1 MFTFILSE
9 GINILYTIQD
19 SIISYLKE
27 DHVLIFIIVPNL
39 KRRYHLKLMQSP
51 LYEMKTVQNICKK
64 RKN

>member
-9 GINILYTIQD
+9 EIDILHTIQD

-39 KRRYHLKLMQSP
+39 KRMYHLKLMQSP
-51 LYEMKTVQNICKK
+51 LYEMKTVQNKYEK